1 MTAEPVPVVVLA
13 GFLGAGKTTVLNHLL
28 RAGGAGQAADGGA
41 MNGGVADRARLGV
54 LVNDF
59 GAINIDALLV
69 AGQADGA
76 VTLSN
81 GCMCCS
87 VDREGLDAALVA
99 LARPEAGLDAIVIE
113 ASGIAEPKTLVRLV
127 AGLDDPTM
135 RYGGL
140 VYVVDAA
147 GFADLRVRHPD
158 VDSHIAIADLVVVN
172 KRDLVDAQTLSELV
186 AAVRE
191 LNPSAPVV
199 AVAEGRVDPAL
210 LFDRLTRA
218 VEDVTKPRQL
228 TLDELLIPDPE
239 RQQADVEHPV
249 HAEAP
254 HSHHEAH
261 THLHDVYQSVELD
274 TADAVDPRRL
284 AELLREPPTGCYRL
298 KGVVRFDL
306 PGYPERYIVHGVG
319 GFVRITR
326 DGWSGEEPRTRIVAI
341 GSGMDRGAA
350 REALEGVLATAE
362 TVDDEYGILHITRHL
377 PDTH

>member
-1 MTAEPVPVVVLA
+1 MTAEAVPVVVLA

-28 RAGGAGQAADGGA
+28 RAGGAGETTD
-41 MNGGVADRARLGV
+41 GGVAGRARLGV

-87 VDREGLDAALVA
+87 VDREGLDAALVE

-113 ASGIAEPKTLVRLV
+113 ASGIAEPKALVRLV

-147 GFADLRVRHPD
+147 GFVELRERHPE

-172 KRDLVDAQTLSELV
+172 KRDLVDAAALSELV

-191 LNPSAPVV
+191 VNSSAPVV
-199 AVAEGRVDPAL
+199 AVAEGRIDPAL
-210 LFDRLTRA
+210 LFDRLARE
-218 VEDVTKPRQL
+218 VEDVMEPRQL
-228 TLDELLIPDPE
+228 TLDEMLIPDAE
-239 RQQADVEHPV
+239 HTNAEHAHAEHP
-249 HAEAP
+249 EG
-254 HSHHEAH
+254 HEAH
-261 THLHDVYQSVELD
+261 THLHDAYQSVELD

-284 AELLREPPTGCYRL
+284 AALLHEPPAGCYRI

-306 PGYPERYIVHGVG
+306 PGYPERYVVHGVG

-341 GSGMDRGAA
+341 GSGMDRVAA
-350 REALEGVLATAE
+350 REALESILATAE
-362 TVDDEYGILHITRHL
+362 TADDEYGILHITRHL
-377 PDTH
+377 PDAH

>member
-1 MTAEPVPVVVLA
+1 MTPEPVPVVVLA

-41 MNGGVADRARLGV
+41 VDGGVADRARLGV

-87 VDREGLDAALVA
+87 VDRDGLDAALVA

-140 VYVVDAA
+140 VYVIDAA
-147 GFADLRVRHPD
+147 GFAELRVRHPD

-172 KRDLVDAQTLSELV
+172 KRDLVDAAALSELV
-186 AAVRE
+186 ATVRE
-191 LNPSAPVV
+191 VNPSAPVV

-210 LFDRLTRA
+210 LFERLARA
-218 VEDVTKPRQL
+218 VEDVTTPRQL
-228 TLDELLIPDPE
+228 TLDELLIPD
-239 RQQADVEHPV
+239 AEHPE
-249 HAEAP
+249 HAEAHGEP
-254 HSHHEAH
+254 AGHGVH
-261 THLHDVYQSVELD
+261 THLHDTYQSVELD

-284 AELLREPPTGCYRL
+284 AALLREPPTGCYRI

-306 PGYPERYIVHGVG
+306 PGYPERYVVHGVG

-341 GSGMDRGAA
+341 GSGMDRTDA
-350 REALEGVLATAE
+350 REALAGVLATAE
-362 TVDDEYGILHITRHL
+362 TADDEYGILHITRHL